1 MSKALKFRAEQ
12 AERLAS
18 DRLAQMQA
26 DRKQALVWR
35 AAATATERVEKHRAA
50 LPVKRWELSP
60 PPHPDD
66 RPAIK
71 AYAAKLARKRAKL
84 AAPRAG

>member
-1 MSKALKFRAEQ
+1 MQAPVKAEAQAQPGQAKTG
-12 AERLAS
+12 AERLAK
-18 DRLAQMQA
+18 M
-26 DRKQALVWR
+26 R
-35 AAATATERVEKHRAA
+35 AGLKDKG
-50 LPVKRWELSP
+50 VKRWELSP

-71 AYAAKLARKRAKL
+71 ALAEKLARRRAKL

>member
-1 MSKALKFRAEQ
+1 MS
-12 AERLAS
+12 
-18 DRLAQMQA
+18 
-26 DRKQALVWR
+26 
-35 AAATATERVEKHRAA
+35 AAKTTTERSAKHRAG

-66 RPAIK
+66 RAAIK

-84 AAPRAG
+84 VKSDAG

>member
-1 MSKALKFRAEQ
+1 MS
-12 AERLAS
+12 
-18 DRLAQMQA
+18 
-26 DRKQALVWR
+26 
-35 AAATATERVEKHRAA
+35 AAKTTTERVEKHRAA

-66 RPAIK
+66 RAAIK

-84 AAPRAG
+84 AGADAG